1 MTGPSPASYAPTV
14 TRARQAPEAPEPLFF
29 ATPTDWRAWLDR
41 NHDTATEV
49 IVGFHRVG
57 SGLPSITWPEAV
69 DQALCFGWID
79 SIRRR
84 IDETRYS
91 NRFTPRRPGS
101 NWSAVNVARVAE
113 LTAQGLMREA
123 GLRAF
128 AERREDR
135 TAVYAHEQEGEL
147 SLPQEFA
154 SPLEADALAW
164 EYFQTRPPWYRRN
177 AIRWV
182 MDAKRED
189 TRARR
194 MAQLIADSAAGR
206 PIRPLR
212 RS

>member
-1 MTGPSPASYAPTV
+1 V
-14 TRARQAPEAPEPLFF
+14 TRARTAPEAPNPHFF
-29 ATPTDWRAWLDR
+29 ASRTDWRSWLEA
-41 NHDTATEV
+41 NHDAATEV
-49 IVGFHRVG
+49 IVGFHRIG
-57 SGLPSITWPEAV
+57 SGVASITWPEAV

-84 IDETRYS
+84 IDETTYS

-101 NWSAVNVARVAE
+101 TWSAVNVARVAE

-128 AERREDR
+128 AERRADR
-135 TAVYAHEQEGEL
+135 IAVYAHEQEGEP

-154 SPLEADALAW
+154 ARLEADALAW

-182 MDAKRED
+182 VDAKRDD

-206 PIRPLR
+206 PVPPLR